1 MDERTAWMA
10 LGAIPGVDR
19 ATARRLVERLGSPIE
34 VFRCPPERLAAWLRP
49 AAVSAVEQRGREVLA
64 DAVRWRAA
72 AECEGIRILVHGE
85 PGFPGELEPIPDA
98 PLAVY
103 LRGALPDRPMLAIVG
118 SRRPTPSGRRTAARF
133 GEVLGRVGA
142 AIVSGLAYGIDAAAH
157 EGALEA
163 GAPTVAVLASGVD
176 RATPAG
182 NRRLARRILD
192 EGGAWLSEHPPG
204 HVPRPYDF
212 PERNRL
218 ISGLARASLVVE
230 ARESSGSLWTARHAL
245 EQGKDV
251 AVVPGPIDLD
261 ACRGSNRLLREGA
274 VPVLDEEDLRLLVL
288 PEAPTLLKTAP
299 ACPGLSPSAAR
310 ILARLADGPV
320 ELDTLAREIGGSQ
333 AIAAPLLEL
342 ELAGLATRE
351 GACVVRIGRYPLA
364 ARPVGRR

>member
-1 MDERTAWMA
+1 MA
-10 LGAIPGVDR
+10 LGAMPGMDR
-19 ATARRLVERLGSPIE
+19 ATARRLVERMGSPGA
-34 VFRCPPERLAAWLRP
+34 VFRCPPARLAAWARP
-49 AAVSAVEQRGREVLA
+49 AAVCAVEERGRQVLA
-64 DAVRWRAA
+64 DAERWREA
-72 AECEGIRILVHGE
+72 AERERIRILVHGE
-85 PGFPGELEPIPDA
+85 PGFPRELEAIPDA
-98 PLAVY
+98 PLVVY

-118 SRRPTPSGRRTAARF
+118 SRRPTPSGRRTAVRF
-133 GEVLGRVGA
+133 SEALGRAGA
-142 AIVSGLAYGIDAAAH
+142 AIVSGLAYGIDAGAH
-157 EGALEA
+157 EGALGV

-204 HVPRPYDF
+204 HMPRPYDF

-251 AVVPGPIDLD
+251 AVVPGPIDVD

-274 VPVLDEEDLRLLVL
+274 LPILDEEDLRLLVL
-288 PEAPTLLKTAP
+288 PDAPTLLGAMAP
-299 ACPGLSPSAAR
+299 RAALSPAAER
-310 ILARLADGPV
+310 VLARLEDGPV
-320 ELDTLAREIGGSQ
+320 EIDRLAREIGGSQ

-342 ELAGLATRE
+342 EIAGLAARE
-351 GACVVRIGRYPLA
+351 GACVVRIGRFPSA
-364 ARPVGRR
+364 ARPAGRR